1 LLRQFASRPLPLPP
15 ARLVAQ
21 PPRLPAA
28 PACGARPSAPPLC
41 PLCSEGLLAGFH
53 MHRYQKGHGPTDFDR
68 WAATDGAYEA
78 HYAQGFEPYVL
89 MLRRH
94 VPW

>member
-1 LLRQFASRPLPLPP
+1 MD
-15 ARLVAQ
+15 
-21 PPRLPAA
+21 
-28 PACGARPSAPPLC
+28 
-41 PLCSEGLLAGFH
+41 H
-53 MHRYQKGHGPTDFDR
+53 YHKGHGPTDFDR